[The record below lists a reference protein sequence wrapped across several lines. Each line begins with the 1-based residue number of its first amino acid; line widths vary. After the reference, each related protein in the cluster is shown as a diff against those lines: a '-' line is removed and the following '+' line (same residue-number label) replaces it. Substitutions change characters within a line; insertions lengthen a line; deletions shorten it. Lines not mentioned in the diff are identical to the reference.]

1 MLASERRASDAELV
15 IISAA
20 RLGLIWWEQT
30 SPGNVA
36 NDSFFEGSFRRGNAE
51 EKDSESDS

>member
-1 MLASERRASDAELV
+1 MLASERRASDAELTV
-15 IISAA
+15 TRGTVGAHVV
-20 RLGLIWWEQT
+20 EQT